1 MYGFSYREL
10 YEKGFS
16 VDTLENARKF
26 YLNYQGRIS
35 ETLFRKFI
43 KEKSDTLF
51 RISGEKSITISLKVC
66 RSASVR
72 MTT

>member
-51 RISGEKSITISLKVC
+51 RISGDD
-66 RSASVR
+66 VR
-72 MTT
+72 GRV

>member
-35 ETLFRKFI
+35 ETLFR
-43 KEKSDTLF
+43 
-51 RISGEKSITISLKVC
+51 ISGDD
-66 RSASVR
+66 VR
-72 MTT
+72 GRV